1 MLQIVAQSNVIVT
14 YFCVMNQDLF
24 IKSDLHG
31 RAAIVFCDGDYIS
44 SIKHFSYKISLFL
57 VDDTYVEVFYDA
69 NTNRLEDIAIV
80 EPDEPRMQLYTKE
93 VDITDLFK

>member
-1 MLQIVAQSNVIVT
+1 
-14 YFCVMNQDLF
+14 MNQDLF

-44 SIKHFSYKISLFL
+44 SIKQFSYKISLFL

-69 NTNRLEDIAIV
+69 HTNKLEDIAIIDA
-80 EPDEPRMQLYTKE
+80 DEPRLQLYTLN

>member
-1 MLQIVAQSNVIVT
+1 
-14 YFCVMNQDLF
+14 MNQDLF

-44 SIKHFSYKISLFL
+44 CIKQFSYKISLFL

-69 NTNRLEDIAIV
+69 HTNKLEDIAIIDV
-80 EPDEPRMQLYTKE
+80 DEPRLQLYTLN